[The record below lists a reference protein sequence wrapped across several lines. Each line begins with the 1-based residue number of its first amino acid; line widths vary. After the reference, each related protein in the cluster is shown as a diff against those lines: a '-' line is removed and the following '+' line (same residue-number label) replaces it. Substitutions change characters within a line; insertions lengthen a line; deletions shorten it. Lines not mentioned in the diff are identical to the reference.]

1 MTFWNVWI
9 FLLIF
14 ASIFTLKDGSEC
26 IEIDGEEVPFV
37 STFQLFIVSRGAD
50 GPPGENLSKCYF
62 EKWMKIYWIRSLTPK
77 ILRPTWGNKAEN
89 IKAEKGGAKKK
100 KKKKFFSNLTLTQ
113 ALTYFKI
120 FQPNLTDL
128 N

>member
-1 MTFWNVWI
+1 MI
-9 FLLIF
+9 FN
-14 ASIFTLKDGSEC
+14 T
-26 IEIDGEEVPFV
+26 EI
-37 STFQLFIVSRGAD
+37 I
-50 GPPGENLSKCYF
+50 
-62 EKWMKIYWIRSLTPK
+62 WIRSLTPK

-89 IKAEKGGAKKK
+89 IKAEKGGAEKKDRKKNEKKK
-100 KKKKFFSNLTLTQ
+100 KKIFFSNLTLTQ